1 MSDSQLLSP
10 FYRPEAGP
18 EDHLGSTSFNFY
30 DSNYLFSDIQF
41 PNRNACWYLEA
52 RKIAGGVSINPSG
65 DKVIS
70 SDDYALLGVNDN
82 DSETSNVGLT
92 LETCQ
97 FNSQCSDSSAVCLG
111 GWCKSNACDTKYVT
125 ITNSTIQDA
134 TWNTNDVEN
143 NFPEQ
148 NSLTGAWG
156 KSNWGQEIRNDD
168 GVNLRST
175 SGLIFNSVFRNLTT
189 DTILDLQHRDG
200 TSRDP
205 DGFDHVQ
212 VERNILANGRIK
224 NTRRGIL
231 RTR

>member
-1 MSDSQLLSP
+1 M
-10 FYRPEAGP
+10 
-18 EDHLGSTSFNFY
+18 
-30 DSNYLFSDIQF
+30 
-41 PNRNACWYLEA
+41 
-52 RKIAGGVSINPSG
+52 
-65 DKVIS
+65 
-70 SDDYALLGVNDN
+70 
-82 DSETSNVGLT
+82 
-92 LETCQ
+92 
-97 FNSQCSDSSAVCLG
+97 
-111 GWCKSNACDTKYVT
+111 
-125 ITNSTIQDA
+125 TNSTIQDA

-224 NTRRGIL
+224 NTSGGIL